1 MEPSFET
8 KSGTPGVVLRK
19 LFMDPLGLSA
29 YKLALDLQVPPIAV
43 SQILRGKRAISINMA
58 LRLGRYF
65 GVAPDFWMAIQAA
78 EDLAETAKVLPDLE
92 TVQRCEALE
101 GRAFL
106 IREGLVGGV
115 KNWQVLLATGK
126 AGTVSAA
133 PKATRRE
140 ATTTPAGGAPP
151 PAKTPAP
158 PKRSASGDGTA
169 GKEASARRLVAR

>member
-1 MEPSFET
+1 MEASFAT
-8 KSGTPGVVLRK
+8 KSGTAGVVLRK

-78 EDLAETAKVLPDLE
+78 EDLAATAKALPDLE
-92 TVQRCEALE
+92 TVQRCEALQ

-106 IREGLVGGV
+106 IREGLVGGA

-126 AGTVSAA
+126 EETTALA
-133 PKATRRE
+133 PKAPLRQ
-140 ATTTPAGGAPP
+140 ASAPAGRTRPS
-151 PAKTPAP
+151 AKTPAP
-158 PKRSASGDGTA
+158 TKAER
-169 GKEASARRLVAR
+169 GKGSRGAAVVDALK

>member
-126 AGTVSAA
+126 GQTAQTATKAPRQEATAGAGTV
-133 PKATRRE
+133 
-140 ATTTPAGGAPP
+140 PP
-151 PAKTPAP
+151 PAKKTPAP
-158 PKRSASGDGTA
+158 PKSNAAAAGTP
-169 GKEASARRLVAR
+169 GKEASVRRLVAR

>member
-1 MEPSFET
+1 MDPSFET

-78 EDLAETAKVLPDLE
+78 EELAETAKVLPDLE
-92 TVQRCEALE
+92 TVERCEALQ

-126 AGTVSAA
+126 GQTAPAP
-133 PKATRRE
+133 PKAPRRE
-140 ATTTPAGGAPP
+140 AAGAVAPP
-151 PAKTPAP
+151 PAKKTPTP
-158 PKRSASGDGTA
+158 PKSNAAAGGTP